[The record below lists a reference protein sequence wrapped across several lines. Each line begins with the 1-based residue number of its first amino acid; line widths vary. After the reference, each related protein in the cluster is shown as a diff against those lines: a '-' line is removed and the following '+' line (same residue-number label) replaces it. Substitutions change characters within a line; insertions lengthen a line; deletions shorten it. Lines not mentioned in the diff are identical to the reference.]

1 MSTHDDTSPVKLHG
15 LMRRLLEDHQR
26 IMPHHAHL
34 CPLCQDAERTL
45 DLLAEEVP
53 DGALFE
59 PDDLF
64 VAPRSSH

>member
-15 LMRRLLEDHQR
+15 LLRRLLEDHQR

-34 CPLCQDAERTL
+34 CPLCQDGERAL
-45 DLLAEEVP
+45 DLLADEVP
-53 DGALFE
+53 DCAPSG

-64 VAPRSSH
+64 VTPRSSH